1 MRDDVLVEEVLA
13 KCDVLKQV
21 GLWPSEPTIR
31 PRAWLDNFDENDIG
45 LAAFLL
51 DKFTFYNHRLTDALL
66 VASYHSIG
74 DGSPKGPSA
83 LSADDLIKS
92 LETAIFTPV
101 LGESPNPT
109 DSGNLLCRKARQ
121 ILNIPE
127 ELILNTRD
135 ALEHA
140 RAGNT
145 VVFLDDFIG
154 SGDQFLKTWRRINS
168 RTAPMS
174 FAEVDRTTGF
184 TAIYI
189 SLVTTDFGLRNIHTA
204 APNVAVCAT
213 HILGEK
219 YTINGLDISESKRND
234 IKDLLKKYSTHL
246 RPKEEYIAKNPDYL
260 AFGYKSR
267 SLMFGF
273 EHSIPDATLPIFW
286 SPGID
291 NWEPLVERV

>member
-1 MRDDVLVEEVLA
+1 MRSDVLVEEVLT

-31 PRAWLDNFDENDIG
+31 PRAWLDNFDDEDKG
-45 LAAFLL
+45 LAAYLL
-51 DKFTFYNHRLTDALL
+51 DKFTFYNQQLTDALL

-74 DGSPKGPSA
+74 DGLPKGPNA
-83 LSADDLIKS
+83 LAADDLVKS
-92 LETAIFTPV
+92 LESAVFTPV
-101 LGESPNPT
+101 LGENPNPT

-121 ILNIPE
+121 ILSIPE
-127 ELILNTRD
+127 DLIVNSRD

-154 SGDQFLKTWRRINS
+154 SGDQFLKTWQRNNS

-174 FAEVDRTTGF
+174 FAAVDRTTGF
-184 TAIYI
+184 SAIYI
-189 SLVTTDFGLRNIHTA
+189 PLVTTDFGLNNIHIA

-213 HILGEK
+213 HILGSK
-219 YTINGLDISESKRND
+219 STIDGLEISESKKDD
-234 IKDLLKKYSTHL
+234 IKKMLVKYSTRL
-246 RPKEEYIAKNPDYL
+246 RPKEDYIASDPNYL

-286 SPGID
+286 SPGIN